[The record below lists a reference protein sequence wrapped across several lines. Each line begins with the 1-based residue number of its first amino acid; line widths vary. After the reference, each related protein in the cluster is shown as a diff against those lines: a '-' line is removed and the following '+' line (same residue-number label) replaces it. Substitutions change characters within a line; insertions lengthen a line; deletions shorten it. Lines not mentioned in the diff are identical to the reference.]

1 MLNRLKNNFKVHI
14 LNFIRGCITMVV
26 NVLAKH
32 GTRVRLPSPAP
43 ESNPRFWRWFDMR
56 TNYAKLLTMFPSIFR
71 KMKESIRRKVE
82 TDDSSLYVSMAF
94 PILFA
99 FILTFIGSRVIGYL
113 ITYDIIPHLYL
124 ELEPGLQV
132 HHYTY
137 GIFIL
142 FAAGY
147 LALVAKQAQ
156 EKFWIAM
163 LLGFGLG
170 LAMDEFGMWLKL
182 RDDEIVR
189 WSYDCFNITIGLFLF
204 ILTAKP
210 GIKMLKKLWPNQ
222 KMPSLPRT

>member
-1 MLNRLKNNFKVHI
+1 
-14 LNFIRGCITMVV
+14 
-26 NVLAKH
+26 
-32 GTRVRLPSPAP
+32 
-43 ESNPRFWRWFDMR
+43 MR

-189 WSYDCFNITIGLFLF
+189 WSYDGFNITIGLFLF

-210 GIKMLKKLWPNQ
+210 GIKMLKKLWPHR
-222 KMPSLPRT
+222 KIPSLHRTCLTYPISAIHIA